1 VENAIIHGLVHKP
14 TTGHLKLSFT
24 QKGANIRCLIE
35 DDGIGRAKAAEI
47 KRNSGI
53 NSESRGMMIT
63 GERIEILRK
72 KTKKDF
78 DVKII
83 DLKDEKGNPT
93 GTRVELVIA
102 MQEL

>member
-1 VENAIIHGLVHKP
+1 
-14 TTGHLKLSFT
+14 
-24 QKGANIRCLIE
+24 
-35 DDGIGRAKAAEI
+35 
-47 KRNSGI
+47 
-53 NSESRGMMIT
+53 MMIT